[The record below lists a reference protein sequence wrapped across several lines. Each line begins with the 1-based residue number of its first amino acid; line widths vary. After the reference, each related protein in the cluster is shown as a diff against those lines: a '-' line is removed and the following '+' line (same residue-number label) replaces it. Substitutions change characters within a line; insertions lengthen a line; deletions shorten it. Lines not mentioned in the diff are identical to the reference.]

1 MGDGIMNRIEKLT
14 IMLNKSFKEFKT
26 SKTYTVEK

>member
-14 IMLNKSFKEFKT
+14 IMLKALKKLKQVKHT
-26 SKTYTVEK
+26 L